1 MFTNLLLL
9 ISVYSSSVTGYQI
22 GNLYKFKYET
32 NVKYSTPKKQ
42 DLEIKYFESNLLVQP
57 LKLNENKNLILK
69 LTVCYSFFFKLRN
82 KTNFSLFKI

>member
-1 MFTNLLLL
+1 MFTNLLFL
-9 ISVYSSSVTGYQI
+9 ISVYLSLVTGYQI
-22 GNLYKFKYET
+22 GNLYTFKYET

-69 LTVCYSFFFKLRN
+69 ITV
-82 KTNFSLFKI
+82 